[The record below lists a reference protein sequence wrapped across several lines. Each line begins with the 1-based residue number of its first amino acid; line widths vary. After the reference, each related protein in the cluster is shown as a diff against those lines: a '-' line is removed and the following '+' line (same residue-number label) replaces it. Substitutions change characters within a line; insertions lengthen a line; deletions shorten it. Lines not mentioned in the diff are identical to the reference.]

1 MDLKGKV
8 ALITGG
14 GTGLGKSI
22 VLQLAQEGA
31 YVAVNYSKSAKD
43 AEETAKEAEAFGV
56 QTMTVQ
62 ADVAKLDDIKRMVT
76 EVSEKFGRIDILI
89 NNAGTTKFV
98 AFPNLDGLDESDWDN
113 IYATNTKSNFFLAR
127 AVAPIMKQNGG
138 GHIINTVSVAGQR
151 PTGSSI
157 AYAVSKAATI
167 HLTKCLALALAPEIK
182 VNAVAPGLLLT
193 RWANGFSDAMIE
205 QSTNRAALKKVTDID
220 ECAAM
225 FISIAKN
232 DSMTAQIITID
243 AGITLP

>member
-22 VLQLAQEGA
+22 TLQLAQEGTH
-31 YVAVNYSKSAKD
+31 VAVNYSKSAQE
-43 AEETAKEAEAFGV
+43 AQETANEAEALGV
-56 QTMTVQ
+56 KAITVQ
-62 ADVAKLDDIKRMVT
+62 GDVSKTDDINRMVT
-76 EVSEKFGRIDILI
+76 EVSNAFGRLDILI

-98 AFPNLDGLDESDWDN
+98 DFRKLDGLEESDWDN

-127 AVAPIMKQNGG
+127 AVAPIMRQNGG
-138 GHIINTVSVAGQR
+138 GHIINTVSVAGLR
-151 PTGSSI
+151 PIGSSI

-182 VNAVAPGLLLT
+182 VNAIAPGLLLT
-193 RWANGFSDAMIE
+193 RWAAGFTEESVRA
-205 QSTNRAALKKVTDID
+205 STDRAVLKKVTDID

-225 FISIAKN
+225 FITIAKN